1 MASSSDIPTVYG
13 GGGPLAH
20 IPDDVTIPQFFLD
33 GHHPLGGEPLLLRK
47 PAWFIDDA
55 TGREFTGDQV
65 SAAGFA
71 SCISRSCAFM
81 PAPSAGCA
89 QSDCKRHGALIA
101 SFLILRSDAFSG
113 FAPLGPCARMGPR
126 ERIAYTVEYR

>member
-33 GHHPLGGEPLLLRK
+33 SHHPLGGEPLLLRK

-71 SCISRSCAFM
+71 SCIAVR
-81 PAPSAGCA
+81 
-89 QSDCKRHGALIA
+89 ALLCLRRARAVRGRIVKGIA
-101 SFLILRSDAFSG
+101 
-113 FAPLGPCARMGPR
+113 C
-126 ERIAYTVEYR
+126 